1 MDVFSEQKLVAGCRR
16 GDKRAYAA
24 LVGLYAR
31 DVFVVSFGVV
41 GNVHDAEDIA
51 QEAFLKGL
59 VQIAGLR
66 RGERFG
72 PWIRRIARNQAIDF
86 VRRRKAGMQAAVAQ
100 IQLQPR
106 AESTED
112 YHVLEKAIGRLDET
126 YRETILLYYFD
137 GRRTEDVAE
146 KLDISPATV
155 LSRLSRARRQLREII
170 ENQQETDG

>member
-1 MDVFSEQKLVAGCRR
+1 MDVFSEEKLVAGCRR

-31 DVFVVSFGVV
+31 DVFAVSFGVV

-51 QEAFLKGL
+51 QEALLKGL

-66 RGERFG
+66 KGERFG
-72 PWIRRIARNQAIDF
+72 PWIRRIARNLAIDF
-86 VRRRKAGMQAAVAQ
+86 VRRRKVGMQAAA
-100 IQLQPR
+100 QLQLQQR

-112 YHVLEKAIGRLDET
+112 YYVLEKAIGRLDET

>member
-72 PWIRRIARNQAIDF
+72 PWIRRIARNLAIDF
-86 VRRRKAGMQAAVAQ
+86 VRRQRMHRQAAAR
-100 IQLQPR
+100 IQLQQC
-106 AESTED
+106 AESTKD
-112 YHVLEKAIGRLDET
+112 YYVLEKAIGRLDET

-137 GRRTEDVAE
+137 GKRTEDVAE

>member
-1 MDVFSEQKLVAGCRR
+1 MDVFSEEKLVAGCRR

-31 DVFVVSFGVV
+31 DVFAVSFGVV

-51 QEAFLKGL
+51 QEALLKGL

-66 RGERFG
+66 KGERFG
-72 PWIRRIARNQAIDF
+72 PWIRRIARNLAIDF
-86 VRRRKAGMQAAVAQ
+86 VRRQRTHRQATAQ
-100 IQLQPR
+100 IQLQQR
-106 AESTED
+106 GESTED
-112 YHVLEKAIGRLDET
+112 YQVLEKAIERLDET

-137 GRRTEDVAE
+137 GERTEDVAE

-155 LSRLSRARRQLREII
+155 LSRLSRARRQLREIM
-170 ENQQETDG
+170 ETQQETDG

>member
-1 MDVFSEQKLVAGCRR
+1 MDVFSEEKLVAGCRR
-16 GDKRAYAA
+16 GDKRAYGA

-31 DVFVVSFGVV
+31 DVFAVSFGVV

-51 QEAFLKGL
+51 QEALLKGL

-66 RGERFG
+66 KGERFG
-72 PWIRRIARNQAIDF
+72 PWIRRIARNLAIDF
-86 VRRRKAGMQAAVAQ
+86 VRRQRTHKQATEQ
-100 IQLQPR
+100 IQLQQR

-112 YHVLEKAIGRLDET
+112 YHALEKAIGRLDET

-137 GRRTEDVAE
+137 GRRTEEVAE

-170 ENQQETDG
+170 ETQQETDD

>member
-1 MDVFSEQKLVAGCRR
+1 MDVFSEEKLVAGCRR

-24 LVGLYAR
+24 LVGRYAR
-31 DVFVVSFGVV
+31 DVFAVSFAVV

-51 QEAFLKGL
+51 QEALLKGL

-66 RGERFG
+66 KGERFG
-72 PWIRRIARNQAIDF
+72 PWIRRIARNLAIDF
-86 VRRRKAGMQAAVAQ
+86 VRRRKAGMQAAAQ
-100 IQLQPR
+100 IQLQQR

>member
-1 MDVFSEQKLVAGCRR
+1 MDVFSEEKLVAGCRR

-31 DVFVVSFGVV
+31 EVFAVSFGVV

-51 QEAFLKGL
+51 QEALLKGL
-59 VQIAGLR
+59 VQIASLR
-66 RGERFG
+66 KGARFG
-72 PWIRRIARNQAIDF
+72 PWIRRIARNLAIDL
-86 VRRRKAGMQAAVAQ
+86 VRRRKAGMQAAAQ
-100 IQLQPR
+100 IQLQQC

-112 YHVLEKAIGRLDET
+112 YHVLEKAIERLDET

-137 GRRTEDVAE
+137 GKRTEDVAE